1 MKGFGFLWRTIPLHL
16 RLRPARAAAVALA
29 IVVLACGCNSA
40 DDWSRAR
47 AAAPTPV
54 GTLGP
59 GFVNPSAPPSPEA
72 TITPSPGSWNDVR
85 PSKGY
90 RVVLLTAGDDPQT
103 QTLVTAVRDWAE
115 DEHVSLK
122 TVKATAADQYVGR
135 ITEAI
140 DLKPDLIVSA
150 GNALVDPLALVTAS
164 HLDQQF
170 LLIGAEVAEP
180 TANVTA
186 ADWPGASYRGEG
198 LGMSSTYDPKSF
210 TPARATAAI
219 RSGVASVLH
228 GLTGIV
234 IWLT

>member
-1 MKGFGFLWRTIPLHL
+1 MGYEGFGNLWRTIPLHL
-16 RLRPARAAAVALA
+16 RLRPARTAAVALA
-29 IVVLACGCNSA
+29 IVVLAGGCNSA
-40 DDWSRAR
+40 DDWSRPR

-54 GTLGP
+54 GALGP
-59 GFVNPSAPPSPEA
+59 GFGAPPSPEA
-72 TITPSPGSWNDVR
+72 TITPSPGSWNDVH

-115 DEHVSLK
+115 DERVSLK
-122 TVKATAADQYVGR
+122 TVSVGATDQYVGK
-135 ITEAI
+135 ISEAI
-140 DLKPDLIVSA
+140 GLKPDLIVSA
-150 GNALVDPLALVTAS
+150 GNTLVDPLALVTAS

-170 LLIGAEVAEP
+170 LLVGAEIAEP

-198 LGMSSTYDPKSF
+198 LGMSSTYDPGSF
-210 TPARATAAI
+210 TPARASAAI

-234 IWLT
+234 IWLP